1 MQFLR
6 PSWLL
11 KRKENQYTRRNI
23 NNSERDNGIRNDN
36 DINFDTAPF
45 LYLENIT
52 YGYVSHKSIIENVTL
67 QIPRGRF
74 VGLLGPSGSGKST
87 LIKIIA
93 GLYKPWVG
101 SVRYNFSKLDY
112 PCGEI
117 DRGKERKKFANE
129 NENSTEDNHESN
141 QVSHPYSHHS
151 LQGSSIEQIVM
162 GYVPQIETVDW
173 NFPVTVKEVV
183 GMGIWD
189 RSGISPFVSGNAAI
203 EVDKVLDDLGIL
215 SHEFGKRQIRELSG
229 GEQQRVFLARAL
241 VRKPSFLILD
251 EPTSGVDYNTRE
263 KILKMLMSL
272 SKGGLTIIIA
282 THDLPGIARRLPW
295 VVCMNK
301 TIVAEGLP
309 SEVLTNANLLKTYGL
324 VENKEDGNSNGIGG
338 KIAR

>member
-141 QVSHPYSHHS
+141 QVSHPYSYHS

-301 TIVAEGLP
+301 TIVAEGPP

-338 KIAR
+338 EIAR

>member
-1 MQFLR
+1 MQFFR

-11 KRKENQYTRRNI
+11 KRKKNQYTRRNI
-23 NNSERDNGIRNDN
+23 NNRGCNNGSHTDN
-36 DINFDTAPF
+36 DINFDTTPF

-67 QIPRGRF
+67 KIPRGRF

-101 SVRYNFSKLDY
+101 SVRYNFSKLAY
-112 PCGEI
+112 SCWKI
-117 DRGKERKKFANE
+117 DGRNERKKFANE
-129 NENSTEDNHESN
+129 NSIEDNHQSN
-141 QVSHPYSHHS
+141 QVSHPYSYPS

-189 RSGISPFVSGNAAI
+189 KSGISPYVSGNAALEI
-203 EVDKVLDDLGIL
+203 DKVLDDLGIL
-215 SHEFGKRQIRELSG
+215 SQDYGKRQIRELSG

-263 KILKMLMSL
+263 KILKVLTSL

-301 TIVAEGLP
+301 TIIAEGPP
-309 SEVLTNANLLKTYGL
+309 SDVLTNANLLKTYGL
-324 VENKEDGNSNGIGG
+324 VEYKEDGNSNGIGDEF
-338 KIAR
+338 AR